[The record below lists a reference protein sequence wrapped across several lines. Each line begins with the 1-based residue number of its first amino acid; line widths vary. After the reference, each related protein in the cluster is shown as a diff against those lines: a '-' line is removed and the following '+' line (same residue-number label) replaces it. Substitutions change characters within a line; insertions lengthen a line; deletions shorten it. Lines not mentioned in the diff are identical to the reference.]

1 MPVKALVYELNEKL
15 SIQEKPVPEPREGEA
30 LVRVTLAGI
39 CGSDIVA
46 WQGGFKRITKP
57 VILGHEFS
65 GVIERINSDEP
76 QPFSVGD
83 PVTVEPLISCGH
95 CEACRKG
102 YYHVCRTLGLL
113 GLDYDGG
120 FTSYVRVPLNRI
132 HPLPASMPDERAV
145 FAEPTAV
152 AVHMVRRSGLQVGG
166 TAAIFGAGPIGLLVA
181 MVARVAGASHIVLS
195 DINEHRLRMAEEMG
209 FETVDARTDDAAAQ
223 VKARFGVEGADIA
236 FELAASPIALNNA
249 IETAKI
255 RGTVVAGGMFKQ
267 PPVIDLQKVSIREQ
281 TVVGTRV
288 YNFTDYDAA
297 LKLLADPA
305 FPVEKLI
312 SRIVGL
318 EDAIEQ
324 GFTAIKNGENLMKV
338 LIRLGEK

>member
-1 MPVKALVYELNEKL
+1 MKALVYELNEKL
-15 SIQEKPVPEPREGEA
+15 SIQERNVPVPEQGEA
-30 LVRVTLAGI
+30 LVKVKLAGI

-46 WQGGFKRITKP
+46 WQGGFKRIVRP
-57 VILGHEFS
+57 VILGHEFT
-65 GVIERINSDEP
+65 GVIKSLNSDRP
-76 QPFSVGD
+76 TPFKAGD
-83 PVTVEPLISCGH
+83 PVTVEPLISCGT

-102 YYHVCRTLGLL
+102 HYHVCRTLGLL

-120 FTSYVRVPLNRI
+120 FTSYVRVPLHRI

-166 TAAIFGAGPIGLLVA
+166 TVAIYGAGPIGLLVA
-181 MVARVAGASHIVLS
+181 MVARVAGASRIVLS
-195 DINEHRLRMAEEMG
+195 DINAYRLKLAESLG
-209 FETVDARTDDAAAQ
+209 FETVDAKLENAVER
-223 VKARFGVEGADIA
+223 VKAHFGIEGSDIA

-281 TVVGTRV
+281 TIVGTRV
-288 YNFTDYDAA
+288 YNFTDFDAA
-297 LKLLADPA
+297 LKLLADPS
-305 FPVEKLI
+305 FPVDRLI
-312 SRIVGL
+312 SRVVGL
-318 EDAIEQ
+318 EEAIEH
-324 GFTAIKNGENLMKV
+324 GFVAIKNGEDLMKV
-338 LIRLGEK
+338 LIRLD